1 MPSDSNSGTSYK
13 NWALGI
19 IGAVLTTVLVFVIEQ
34 KLTNKPP
41 DKPTPTPVEIVSVN
55 GRVFDSA
62 AKRLLENVAVHV
74 HVSTYDQ
81 EQNTDSEG
89 RYAFSLE
96 VFDPRLSGSME
107 VVAAGYKT
115 LTYNLPLQQMSQMQ
129 DVYLELTG
137 SLPPTGGSSGGNPV
151 VISHAPIETH
161 YLARLDPKRISA
173 LAAHH

>member
-1 MPSDSNSGTSYK
+1 MSSDSNSGTSYK

-41 DKPTPTPVEIVSVN
+41 DKTTSTPVEIVSVN
-55 GRVFDSA
+55 GRVFDA
-62 AKRLLENVAVHV
+62 VAKRLLENVAVHV

-96 VFDPRLSGSME
+96 GFDPRLSGSMKVE
-107 VVAAGYKT
+107 AAGYKT
-115 LTYNLPLQQMSQMQ
+115 LTYNLPLQQMSAMQ
-129 DVYLELTG
+129 DVYLESTG
-137 SLPPTGGSSGGNPV
+137 SPPGGTATGNSV
-151 VISHAPIETH
+151 VISHVPIQVH
-161 YLARLDPKRISA
+161 YIARMDPKRISA
-173 LAAHH
+173 LTEHH

>member
-19 IGAVLTTVLVFVIEQ
+19 VGAVLTTVLVFVIEQ
-34 KLTNKPP
+34 KLTV
-41 DKPTPTPVEIVSVN
+41 KPTDKSPVTPTEIVSLN
-55 GRVFDSA
+55 GRVYDNA

-96 VFDPRLSGSME
+96 GFDPRLSGSMRVE
-107 VVAAGYKT
+107 AAGYKT
-115 LTYNLPLQQMSQMQ
+115 LTYNLPLKQMSEMQ
-129 DVYLELTG
+129 DVYLEAIG
-137 SLPPTGGSSGGNPV
+137 PAPPTGVGNGG
-151 VISHAPIETH
+151 VISHIPLETH
-161 YLARLDPKRISA
+161 YVARADAKRISA
-173 LAAHH
+173 AAVHH

>member
-1 MPSDSNSGTSYK
+1 MPSDSNLGTSYK
-13 NWALGI
+13 SWAMGI
-19 IGAVLTTVLVFVIEQ
+19 IGAVLTTVLGFVIEQ

-41 DKPTPTPVEIVSVN
+41 DKPTPAPVEIVSVN

-96 VFDPRLSGSME
+96 GFDPRLSGSMQVE
-107 VVAAGYKT
+107 AAGYKS
-115 LTYNLPLQQMSQMQ
+115 LTYNLPLQQMSAMQ

-137 SLPPTGGSSGGNPV
+137 PAPPTGLGAAAGSV
-151 VISHAPIETH
+151 VISHAPVETH
-161 YLARLDPKRISA
+161 YVARMDAKRISA
-173 LAAHH
+173 AAHH